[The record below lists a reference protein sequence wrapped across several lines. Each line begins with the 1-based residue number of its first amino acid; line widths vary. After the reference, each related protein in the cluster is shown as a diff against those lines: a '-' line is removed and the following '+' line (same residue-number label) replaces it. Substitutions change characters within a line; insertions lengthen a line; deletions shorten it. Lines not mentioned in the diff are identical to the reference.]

1 MSFELPGRN
10 FYHVVFVDEDE
21 EPSRRVVDDVLQSL
35 EDRRRPMPDF
45 VENSPENDD
54 VGETVAFLQ
63 NVDFVQD
70 DVRILFRF

>member
-1 MSFELPGRN
+1 M
-10 FYHVVFVDEDE
+10 VFVDEDE
-21 EPSRRVVDDVLQSL
+21 EPSGRVVDDVLQSL
-35 EDRRRPMPDF
+35 EDRRRPVPDF

-70 DVRILFRF
+70 DVRILLRY

>member
-1 MSFELPGRN
+1 M
-10 FYHVVFVDEDE
+10 VFVDEDE
-21 EPSRRVVDDVLQSL
+21 EPSGRVVDDVLQSL

-70 DVRILFRF
+70 DVRILLRH

>member
-1 MSFELPGRN
+1 M
-10 FYHVVFVDEDE
+10 VFVDEDE
-21 EPSRRVVDDVLQSL
+21 EPPRRVVDDVFQSL

-54 VGETVAFLQ
+54 VGETVAFFQ

-70 DVRILFRF
+70 DVRILLRY

>member
-1 MSFELPGRN
+1 M
-10 FYHVVFVDEDE
+10 VFVDEDE
-21 EPSRRVVDDVLQSL
+21 EPSGRVVDDVLQSL

-54 VGETVAFLQ
+54 VGETVAFFQ

-70 DVRILFRF
+70 DVRILLRH

>member
-1 MSFELPGRN
+1 M
-10 FYHVVFVDEDE
+10 VFVDEDE
-21 EPSRRVVDDVLQSL
+21 EPSGRVVDDVLQSL

-70 DVRILFRF
+70 DVRILFRY

>member
-1 MSFELPGRN
+1 M
-10 FYHVVFVDEDE
+10 VFVDEDE
-21 EPSRRVVDDVLQSL
+21 EPSGRVVDDVLQSL

-70 DVRILFRF
+70 DVRILLRY